1 MRFDEKYKKVIGINN
16 NAKLHLG
23 MILPISFN
31 KIIIIMIIIIELC
44 DYDLALAIEFNN
56 EWCDVLWQIQF
67 SAA

>member
-1 MRFDEKYKKVIGINN
+1 MRQALEATNN

-31 KIIIIMIIIIELC
+31 KIIIIIELC

>member
-1 MRFDEKYKKVIGINN
+1 
-16 NAKLHLG
+16 
-23 MILPISFN
+23 MILPISFT
-31 KIIIIMIIIIELC
+31 KKIIIIELC

>member
-1 MRFDEKYKKVIGINN
+1 
-16 NAKLHLG
+16 

-31 KIIIIMIIIIELC
+31 KIIIIIIELC